1 MKFYQR
7 LDWQLA
13 VTIVVIFTLAI
24 TFSDVLRSR
33 TVQIFLHEL
42 EPVDRQQALQA
53 YENLIP
59 IKEHDPEQL
68 VFQLKQQGNTD
79 NYIYIVTSPELAVLG
94 DTSDDHAIIE
104 LVRENPVTDDYS
116 VVVSSKFQKRERFVL
131 FEDVPAVSWGGSLL
145 LAVPN
150 PVDKTQPDIGQR
162 IKNNIVRHI
171 QTFGGYYLG
180 ILVIIIFLVRWR
192 LRPLRELEAQTQ
204 QLSQNKL
211 PPPLERSS
219 FNDEVGSL
227 IDSFNIAV
235 DRLKSE
241 ERRRTQMLADIAHE
255 LRTPLNNLQGRLE
268 AQQQGIVTDTNEVL
282 TFTYRQVQYLAQLVE
297 DIDLMTA
304 ADYGDLSLNTEP
316 AQVFSLIEDECNIFK
331 ANYSLDFEIQGD
343 DLVLELD
350 ALRFRQ
356 IIKNL
361 LQNALTARPDNL
373 LISIALYRY
382 DDHVELTLEDN
393 GPGVHED
400 ELGKIFERLYRVDS
414 SRNNKT
420 GGSGLGLSIVR
431 QLVGLHGGTITAY
444 LPKTGGL
451 GLRMVFQ
458 R

>member
-24 TFSDVLRSR
+24 TFSDVLRQI
-33 TVQIFLHEL
+33 TVQIILYEL
-42 EPVDRQQALQA
+42 EPVDREQVLRA
-53 YENLIP
+53 YENLTP
-59 IKEHDPEQL
+59 IKEHDPKQL
-68 VFQLKQQGNTD
+68 VLKLKQQGNID
-79 NYIYIVTSPELAVLG
+79 DYIYIVTSPELAVLG
-94 DTSDDHAIIE
+94 DTSDDYAFIE
-104 LVRENPVTDDYS
+104 LVRENPITDDYS
-116 VVVSSKFQKRERFVL
+116 VVVSSKFQKRERFML
-131 FEDVPAVSWGGSLL
+131 YEDVPAVSWGSALL

-150 PVDKTQPDIGQR
+150 PVDKTQPGIGQK
-162 IKNNIVRHI
+162 IKNSIFRHT
-171 QTFGGYYLG
+171 QRFGGYYLG
-180 ILVIIIFLVRWR
+180 ILVIIVLLVRWR

-211 PPPLERSS
+211 PPPLRRSS

-235 DRLKSE
+235 DRLKLE
-241 ERRRTQMLADIAHE
+241 ERHRTQMLADIAHE

-268 AQQQGIVTDTNEVL
+268 AQQKGIVTDTDEVL
-282 TFTYRQVQYLAQLVE
+282 AFSYRQVQYLAQLVE
-297 DIDLMTA
+297 DIDLATA
-304 ADYGDLSLNTEP
+304 ADYGELSLNKQP
-316 AQVFSLIEDECNIFK
+316 VQVLSLITEECNIFK
-331 ANYSLDFEIQGD
+331 ANYSLHIEIEGE

-361 LQNALTARPDNL
+361 LQNALTAKLDNL
-373 LISIALYRY
+373 RISIALHSHGDRA
-382 DDHVELTLEDN
+382 ELTLEDN

-400 ELGKIFERLYRVDS
+400 ELSKIFERLYRVDT

-431 QLVGLHGGTITAY
+431 RLVGLHGGKITAY
-444 LPKTGGL
+444 LPKAGGL
-451 GLRMVFQ
+451 GLRMMFP

>member
-1 MKFYQR
+1 
-7 LDWQLA
+7 
-13 VTIVVIFTLAI
+13 
-24 TFSDVLRSR
+24 
-33 TVQIFLHEL
+33 
-42 EPVDRQQALQA
+42 
-53 YENLIP
+53 
-59 IKEHDPEQL
+59 
-68 VFQLKQQGNTD
+68 
-79 NYIYIVTSPELAVLG
+79 
-94 DTSDDHAIIE
+94 
-104 LVRENPVTDDYS
+104 
-116 VVVSSKFQKRERFVL
+116 
-131 FEDVPAVSWGGSLL
+131 
-145 LAVPN
+145 
-150 PVDKTQPDIGQR
+150 
-162 IKNNIVRHI
+162 
-171 QTFGGYYLG
+171 
-180 ILVIIIFLVRWR
+180 
-192 LRPLRELEAQTQ
+192 
-204 QLSQNKL
+204 
-211 PPPLERSS
+211 
-219 FNDEVGSL
+219 
-227 IDSFNIAV
+227 
-235 DRLKSE
+235 
-241 ERRRTQMLADIAHE
+241 
-255 LRTPLNNLQGRLE
+255 
-268 AQQQGIVTDTNEVL
+268 VL